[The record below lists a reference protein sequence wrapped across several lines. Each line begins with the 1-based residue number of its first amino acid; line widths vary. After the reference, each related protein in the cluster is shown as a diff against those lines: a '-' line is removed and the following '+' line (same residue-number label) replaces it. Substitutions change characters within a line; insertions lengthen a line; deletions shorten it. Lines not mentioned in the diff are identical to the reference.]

1 MVALVL
7 LQHAL
12 DIAHVKCHLD
22 IKIRRNIPRAV
33 VLMLSF
39 GTNFKLQIL
48 NIINAGE
55 YDGLKSRHLVAY
67 QKLFSQQPQ
76 HANKRIVVACL
87 IHFVDDHNQWFLR
100 CHTHLRNGHRKIVQ
114 ANLLFGLVCLDSLRH
129 DLLNF
134 SGHIVPAHQ
143 SRKFKLPHHGISQVP
158 LRLVGCIIKPL
169 KADGIDLIITC
180 QPHCERVERRGF
192 AELPPAIDAE
202 IGAVIHHRLDLR
214 NATGQIDHVVLVGKT
229 GSGDVELFHCI
240 DSIRLNSSP
249 IIGRWITYHNDTLF
263 CEKCA
268 GCFVARLLAFA
279 NTPRRSGYR
288 LRRYALLRV
297 PMCSTV

>member
-1 MVALVL
+1 MNGGVIIVEGNIGAGKSTFA
-7 LQHAL
+7 QHLARAL
-12 DIAHVKCHLD
+12 DGEYLPEPAD
-22 IKIRRNIPRAV
+22 
-33 VLMLSF
+33 
-39 GTNFKLQIL
+39 GTNPYLEDYYRDPARWAFEMQMFLL
-48 NIINAGE
+48 TRRYRA
-55 YDGLKSRHLVAY
+55 
-67 QKLFSQQPQ
+67 QKYAQG
-76 HANKRIVVACL
+76 K
-87 IHFVDDHNQWFLR
+87 
-100 CHTHLRNGHRKIVQ
+100 
-114 ANLLFGLVCLDSLRH
+114 
-129 DLLNF
+129 
-134 SGHIVPAHQ
+134 
-143 SRKFKLPHHGISQVP
+143 VP
-158 LRLVGCIIKPL
+158 LRLVGCVIKPL

-180 QPHCERVERRGF
+180 QPTLERVQRRGF

-214 NATGQIDHVVLVGKT
+214 NATGQIDHVVSVGKT

-263 CEKCA
+263 CEKCV

-297 PMCSTV
+297 PMCSTCGSAHIRHAALCALRPHVLKYIEGIAESYRTQSASYRLPCSPSQENH